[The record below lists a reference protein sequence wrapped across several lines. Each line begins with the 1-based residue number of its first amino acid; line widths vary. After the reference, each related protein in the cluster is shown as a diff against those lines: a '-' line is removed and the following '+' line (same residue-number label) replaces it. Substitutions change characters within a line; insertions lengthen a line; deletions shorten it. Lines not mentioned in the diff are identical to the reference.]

1 MPPTIHQP
9 RPLALLLQVELHE
22 EFPLDLQMIRP
33 LLESS
38 RWELPLDCAL
48 QSSAELPLD
57 SDVDRTALE
66 VRALLRLSSH
76 SRREKEFPL
85 RRLHAP

>member
-22 EFPLDLQMIRP
+22 EFPLDLRMIP
-33 LLESS
+33 QLLESS
-38 RWELPLDCAL
+38 QWELPLDCAL

-57 SDVDRTALE
+57 SDDDHTVREA
-66 VRALLRLSSH
+66 RALLRLSSH
-76 SRREKEFPL
+76 SRREKEFQL

>member
-22 EFPLDLQMIRP
+22 EFPLDLRMIRR

-38 RWELPLDCAL
+38 RWELRLDCAL

-57 SDVDRTALE
+57 SDVDRTAHE

-85 RRLHAP
+85 RRLHDP